1 MKILV
6 VDDDVMVARSC
17 SRILASHSFEV
28 TTVAGA
34 DEALEA
40 LGREEFDLLLLDV
53 LMPHRD
59 GFSLLREV
67 RRLHPALPAIVMSG
81 YSTPDTIAGAFDC
94 GATRFIAKPFRP
106 DELMKLIH
114 RMTGDHPTVFPDL
127 STNQAGDSHNPN

>member
-6 VDDDVMVARSC
+6 VDDDVMVTRSC
-17 SRILASHSFEV
+17 SRILASESFEV
-28 TTVAGA
+28 TAVAGA
-34 DEALEA
+34 DEAMEA
-40 LGREEFDLLLLDV
+40 LGKEDFDLLLLDV
-53 LMPHRD
+53 MMPRRD

-67 RRLHPALPAIVMSG
+67 RLLHPALPAIVMSG

-114 RMTGDHPTVFPDL
+114 RMTGGAPKSL
-127 STNQAGDSHNPN
+127 S